1 MAGSTSETQSRTKS
15 AAGNFRFDD
24 SKVEWKD
31 FLTEGCYYRILN
43 VDVPSHST
51 DFLVKFEPGSRCL
64 YHRHVAPTT
73 SLVLEGT
80 LHVLEQTPNGVVEK
94 IKPAGTFSSGA
105 ENEIHIEGAEKDGA
119 VIFFSL
125 RGTDDHI
132 YDLLNTDLTLRKA
145 ITVQDFDKDWAHWGR
160 K

>member
-1 MAGSTSETQSRTKS
+1 MSANTPAKEADSRV
-15 AAGNFRFDD
+15 ANFHFDNG
-24 SKVEWKD
+24 KIKWKE
-31 FLTEGCYYRILN
+31 FVTEGCYYRILN
-43 VDVPSHST
+43 VNIPAHST

-73 SLVLEGT
+73 SLVLEGA
-80 LHVLEQTPNGVVEK
+80 LHVLEQMPDGKEVRK

-105 ENEIHIEGAEKDGA
+105 ENEIHIEGAEGDGA
-119 VIFFSL
+119 IVYFSL

-145 ITVQDFDKDWAHWGR
+145 ITTQDFDKDWAYWDR